1 MKFYSVDRFEEEYAI
16 LVDDDCASITVLK
29 RELPKGIKAGNVL
42 QFENGK
48 YIVAPEEEEKRRNR
62 IRSLQNKLFKK

>member
-29 RELPKGIKAGNVL
+29 RELPKGIKTGNVL
-42 QFENGK
+42 RFENGK
-48 YIVAPEEEEKRRNR
+48 YIVAPDEEEKRRNR